1 MPFLSRTLAVLVL
14 FSVFQSQA
22 HAASQ
27 NAQALPNHVYDY
39 VHDHVPGEI
48 VVKFRDAASSRAG
61 YVKVLHALNTR
72 LGAQAI
78 QTVKPLETDPSVAVI
93 QMQEDKMTSS
103 ALHVLE
109 GEPAVL
115 YSEPNYIYHTMVMAE
130 STQGTPNDAN
140 FAKQWNMYNG
150 GQKDAA
156 GKTGVPGID
165 INILPLWQQG
175 IVGKKDVVVAV
186 IDTGIQW
193 DHPDLKNN
201 LYTNPDE
208 VANNR
213 KDDDD
218 NGYADDI
225 HGWNFIKN
233 SPNSN
238 DDNGH
243 GTHCAGVIGAAGNN
257 RIGVSG
263 VNWKVSL
270 MPLKFLSSMGSGS
283 MTDAVNAINYARK
296 MKVNVM
302 SNSWGGGGFSQTV
315 YDAVKAASD
324 AGILFVAAAG
334 NDGKDND
341 GSSPSYPASYDL
353 PNIVSVAAIDNNEKL
368 AKFSNYGATKV
379 HVAAPGVNI
388 FSTYKGGKYKSLS
401 GTSMAAPHVAG
412 VAALI
417 LSESSNLTAEE
428 VKSRL
433 IKTSASASALSGK
446 VVSQGR
452 VDATAA
458 VTGR

>member
-1 MPFLSRTLAVLVL
+1 MPSLSRILAVLVL
-14 FSVFQSQA
+14 FSVFQA
-22 HAASQ
+22 Y
-27 NAQALPNHVYDY
+27 AQEAFPDQVP
-39 VHDHVPGEI
+39 DHVPGEV
-48 VVKFRDAASSRAG
+48 VVKFRDGASSRAG
-61 YVKVLHALNTR
+61 YVKVMSTIHSR
-72 LGAQAI
+72 LGATAI
-78 QTVKPLETDPSVAVI
+78 QTVQPLETDPSVAVI
-93 QMQEDKMTSS
+93 KMQDDGLTAS
-103 ALHVLE
+103 ALNVLE
-109 GEPAVL
+109 GEPAVV
-115 YSEPNYIYHTMVMAE
+115 YSEPNYIYHTMVTAD
-130 STQGTPNDAN
+130 SLQGTPNDAN

-165 INILPLWQQG
+165 LNILPLWQQG

-193 DHPDLKNN
+193 DHPDLKSN
-201 LYTNPDE
+201 LYTNPGE

-213 KDDDD
+213 KDDDG
-218 NGYADDI
+218 NGYNDDI
-225 HGWNFIKN
+225 HGWNFQKN
-233 SPNSN
+233 SANSN

-257 RIGVSG
+257 KIGVTG

-270 MPLKFLSSMGSGS
+270 MPLKFLSKNGSGS

-334 NDGKDND
+334 NEGRDND
-341 GSSPSYPASYDL
+341 GRMPSYPASYDL

-388 FSTYKGGKYKSLS
+388 FSTYKKSGYKSLS
-401 GTSMAAPHVAG
+401 GTSMATPHVAG
-412 VAALI
+412 IAALM
-417 LSESSNLTAEE
+417 LSESPNLTAEE

-433 IKTSASASALSGK
+433 IKTSAPAADLNGK
-446 VVSQGR
+446 VASQGR
-452 VDATAA
+452 VDAKAA

>member
-1 MPFLSRTLAVLVL
+1 MPSLSRILAVLVL
-14 FSVFQSQA
+14 FSVCQA
-22 HAASQ
+22 YAHSAY
-27 NAQALPNHVYDY
+27 AQDALP
-39 VHDHVPGEI
+39 DHVPGEV

-61 YVKVLHALNTR
+61 YVKVLSTIHSR
-72 LGAQAI
+72 LGAESI
-78 QTVKPLETDPSVAVI
+78 QTVRPLETDSSVAVLK
-93 QMQEDKMTSS
+93 MQDDGLTAS
-103 ALHVLE
+103 ALKVLE
-109 GEPAVL
+109 GEPAVVF
-115 YSEPNYIYHTMVMAE
+115 SEPNYIYHTMVTAD
-130 STQGTPNDAN
+130 SAQGVPNDAN
-140 FAKQWNMYNG
+140 FAKQWNMHNG
-150 GQKDAA
+150 GQKDSA

-165 INILPLWQQG
+165 LNILPLWQQG
-175 IVGKKDVVVAV
+175 ITGKKDVVVAI

-201 LYTNPDE
+201 IYTNPGE

-218 NGYADDI
+218 NGFIDDI
-225 HGWNFIKN
+225 HGWNFQKN
-233 SPNSN
+233 SSNSN

-257 RIGVSG
+257 KIGVSG

-270 MPLKFLSSMGSGS
+270 MPVKFLSANGSGT
-283 MTDAVNAINYARK
+283 MTDAVNAINYARM

-315 YDAVKAASD
+315 YDAVKATSD

-341 GSSPSYPASYDL
+341 GKSPSYPASFDL
-353 PNIVSVAAIDNNEKL
+353 PNIVSVAAIDNNEKI

-388 FSTYKGGKYKSLS
+388 FSTYKKSGYKSLS

-412 VAALI
+412 IAALM
-417 LSESSNLTAEE
+417 LSESPNLTADE

-433 IKTSASASALSGK
+433 IKTSAPSANLSGK
-446 VVSQGR
+446 VASQGR

>member
-1 MPFLSRTLAVLVL
+1 MPSLSRILAVLVL
-14 FSVFQSQA
+14 ISGF
-22 HAASQ
+22 HAY
-27 NAQALPNHVYDY
+27 AQDVLPDHVLE
-39 VHDHVPGEI
+39 HVPGEV
-48 VVKFRDAASSRAG
+48 VVKFRDGASSRAG
-61 YVKVLHALNTR
+61 FVKVLSTIRSR
-72 LGAQAI
+72 LGAESV
-78 QTVKPLETDPSVAVI
+78 QTLQPLETDPSVAVVK
-93 QMQEDKMTSS
+93 MQDDGLTAS

-109 GEPAVL
+109 GEPAVV
-115 YSEPNYIYHTMVMAE
+115 YSEPNYIYHI
-130 STQGTPNDAN
+130 STVTADAAHGVPNDAN

-165 INILPLWQQG
+165 LNILPLWQQG
-175 IVGKKDVVVAV
+175 IVGKKDVVVAI

-201 LYTNPDE
+201 IYTNPGE
-208 VANNR
+208 IANNR

-218 NGYADDI
+218 NGYIDDI
-225 HGWNFIKN
+225 HGWNFSKN
-233 SPNSN
+233 GANSN

-257 RIGVSG
+257 KIGVSG

-270 MPLKFLSSMGSGS
+270 MPVKFLSKNGSGS

-296 MKVNVM
+296 MKVNIM

-341 GSSPSYPASYDL
+341 GRSPSYPASFDL
-353 PNIVSVAAIDNNEKL
+353 PNVVSVAAIDNNERL
-368 AKFSNYGATKV
+368 AKFSNYGATRV

-388 FSTYKGGKYKSLS
+388 FSTYKKSGYKSLS

-412 VAALI
+412 IAALM
-417 LSESSNLTAEE
+417 LSESPNLTAEE

-433 IKTSASASALSGK
+433 IKTSAPSANLSGK
-446 VVSQGR
+446 VASQGR